1 MADFI
6 YNNNYLLSNLDAQ
19 KLYAQSPLTTGV
31 SGTSAYIG
39 IEPSARYNETVL
51 WSGTLNTTGNTI
63 KFTESLQNFERID
76 FYCAPGNQPIQ
87 RAPTI
92 DSIYPGSI
100 NPTATMFAYL
110 PVYNVA
116 SNTLTGEI
124 MYISASEN
132 KLSACLIGGIR
143 TVNFNAAT
151 TGVTAYNAAITRIV
165 GINRKEV

>member
-1 MADFI
+1 MADAI
-6 YNNNYLLSNLDAQ
+6 WNDRYILSNMTSE
-19 KLYAQSPLTTGV
+19 KLYAKSPLTTGV

-39 IEPSARYNETVL
+39 LEPSATYNETVL
-51 WSGTLNTTGNTI
+51 WSGTLNNTATTIN
-63 KFTESLQNFERID
+63 FTESLQNFEKIE

-87 RAPTI
+87 RAPIVNT
-92 DSIYPGSI
+92 IYPGSI
-100 NPTATMFAYL
+100 NPTGTMFAYL

-143 TVNFNAAT
+143 TVNFNTAT
-151 TGVTAYNAAITRIV
+151 TGVTAYNAAITKVV